1 MKQILRQQKILNNFI
16 TTKLNKM
23 NKKDAE
29 INLGGGNNIEMK
41 TSQLV
46 SVYDTLNLI
55 TPENG
60 GIVLS
65 VKIEADFNSIP
76 EKYQEVFLNMMSA
89 KYLGRVSFGDNPFS
103 QCQPAPKKR
112 WWQFWKNKPQ
122 II

>member
-1 MKQILRQQKILNNFI
+1 MS
-16 TTKLNKM
+16 
-23 NKKDAE
+23 KKDTE
-29 INLGGGNNIEMK
+29 INLGQGNNIEMK

-46 SVYDTLNLI
+46 SVNDTLNLI
-55 TPENG
+55 TPESG

-112 WWQFWKNKPQ
+112 WWQFWKTKPQ